1 MKRLLASVALMTLV
15 TACATPYRPIPFDRA
30 TSGISTIQVVEDAVP
45 AKSNVR
51 KLATNGQNMA
61 SATGGL
67 GLAGLVVGLAAAG
80 IEAGIADNQNKKING
95 ALESQK
101 FDGEAVFDAAFEA
114 ELKAQNFD
122 IAVNKTA
129 RAENHGMVVIAPQ
142 PDAAAGTAVLD
153 INGYAYGYQQ
163 VGGTK
168 NWRPYVVVKL
178 MMYDAKD
185 PKNVL
190 LDNQV
195 EYNAVAPVPLTVN
208 VPVDETYTFES
219 AEAIAADPVKATE
232 GLTKAIE
239 ASARA
244 AAQLLK

>member
-1 MKRLLASVALMTLV
+1 MKRVLASLALVTLV
-15 TACATPYRPIPFDRA
+15 SGCATPYRPIPFDRA
-30 TSGISTIQVVEDAVP
+30 TSGVSTIQIVEDALP
-45 AKSNVR
+45 DKANVR

-61 SATGGL
+61 SATSGL

-80 IEAGIADNQNKKING
+80 IEAGIAADQNKKING

-114 ELKAQNFD
+114 ELKAQNFE
-122 IAVNKTA
+122 ITTNKTA
-129 RAENHGMVVIAPQ
+129 RAENRGMVVVAPQ
-142 PDAAAGTAVLD
+142 ADAAAGSAVLD
-153 INGYAYGYQQ
+153 VNGYGYGYQQ

-168 NWRPYVVVKL
+168 NWRPYIVIVLK
-178 MMYDAKD
+178 MYDAKD

-190 LDNQV
+190 LDNRV

-208 VPVDETYTFES
+208 IPVDETYTFES

-232 GLTKAIE
+232 GLKKAIE

-244 AAQLLK
+244 TAQLLK